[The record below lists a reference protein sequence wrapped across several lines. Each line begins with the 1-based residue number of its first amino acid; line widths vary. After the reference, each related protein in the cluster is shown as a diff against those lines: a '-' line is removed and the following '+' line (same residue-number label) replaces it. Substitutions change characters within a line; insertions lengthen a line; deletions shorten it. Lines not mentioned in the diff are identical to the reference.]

1 MSGLIVGY
9 GFSGH
14 GFKLSPG
21 IGRILAQ
28 EAIGLATDVPLT
40 PYALERFRTGSLLTG
55 KYGVGA
61 VS

>member
-1 MSGLIVGY
+1 
-9 GFSGH
+9 
-14 GFKLSPG
+14 
-21 IGRILAQ
+21 
-28 EAIGLATDVPLT
+28 LT